1 MIIEVNNKQVTTHNA
16 AKMVFASDIED
27 VYMNFNDYARMFIKN
42 FSDLNEEEIREL
54 FEKREKVY
62 DSINKILNKEKM

>member
-1 MIIEVNNKQVTTHNA
+1 MVIEVNNKQVTTLNA
-16 AKMVFASDIED
+16 AKMVFASVIED
-27 VYMNFNDYARMFIKN
+27 VYMNFNEYARIFIKN

>member
-1 MIIEVNNKQVTTHNA
+1 MVIEVNNKQVTTYNA
-16 AKMVFASDIED
+16 AKMVFASVIED
-27 VYMNFNDYARMFIKN
+27 VYMNFNEYARMFIKN
-42 FSDLNEEEIREL
+42 FNDLNEEEIREL

>member
-1 MIIEVNNKQVTTHNA
+1 MVIEVNNKQVTTLNA
-16 AKMVFASDIED
+16 AKMVFASVIED
-27 VYMNFNDYARMFIKN
+27 VYMNFNEYARIFIKN

-54 FEKREKVY
+54 FEKREKIY

>member
-1 MIIEVNNKQVTTHNA
+1 MVIEVNNKQVTTLNA
-16 AKMVFASDIED
+16 AKMVFASVIED
-27 VYMNFNDYARMFIKN
+27 VYMNFNEYARMFIKN

-54 FEKREKVY
+54 FEKREKIY

>member
-1 MIIEVNNKQVTTHNA
+1 MVIEVNNKQVTTHNA
-16 AKMVFASDIED
+16 AIMVFASVIED
-27 VYMNFNDYARMFIKN
+27 VYMNFNEYARMFIKN

>member
-16 AKMVFASDIED
+16 AKMVFASVIED
-27 VYMNFNDYARMFIKN
+27 VYMNFNEYARIFIKN